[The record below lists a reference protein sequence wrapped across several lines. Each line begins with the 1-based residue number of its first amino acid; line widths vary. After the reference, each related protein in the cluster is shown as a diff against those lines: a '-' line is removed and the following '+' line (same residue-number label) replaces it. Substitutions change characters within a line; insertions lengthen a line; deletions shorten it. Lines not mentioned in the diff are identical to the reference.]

1 LNTEKVILMT
11 VTAREF
17 KDSIYDQFSKVG
29 KALSSPK
36 RLEILDLLSQGR
48 KSVESIAQ
56 FTEMS
61 MANVSQHLQ
70 NLLEAKLV
78 KVQKKGT
85 YAYYEL
91 ADKSVASFII
101 SMRVLCQN
109 QLAEVKRIKDNFLK
123 QHDNLEAISL
133 VEVRKRMNEGNILL
147 IDVRPQDE
155 YDAGHIP
162 GAISIPI
169 EQLQDHLSLI
179 PKEKDIIAY
188 CRGPYCFYAIQAVEL
203 LKNHGFSTD
212 RIEAG
217 IHEWNLFI
225 EQTQH

>member
-1 LNTEKVILMT
+1 MI

-61 MANVSQHLQ
+61 LANVSQHLQ

-91 ADKSVASFII
+91 ADKSVAAFII

-109 QLAEVKRIKDNFLK
+109 QLAEVERIKDNFLK

-133 VEVRKRMNEGNILL
+133 EEVRKRMNEGSMLL

-169 EQLQDHLSLI
+169 EQLEGQLSLLPI
-179 PKEKDIIAY
+179 ERNIIAY
-188 CRGPYCFYAIQAVEL
+188 CRGPYCVYAIQAVEL
-203 LKNHGFSTD
+203 LQNHGFSAD

-217 IHEWNLFI
+217 IHEWNSFI

>member
-1 LNTEKVILMT
+1 MT
-11 VTAREF
+11 ISAREF

-61 MANVSQHLQ
+61 IANASQHLQ

-91 ADKSVASFII
+91 ADISVATLVI

-109 QLAEVKRIKDNFLK
+109 QFAEVDRLKDNFFK
-123 QHDNLEAISL
+123 QHDSLEAVSL
-133 VEVRKRMNEGNILL
+133 EEVQKRMNEGNMLL
-147 IDVRPQDE
+147 IDVRPKDE

-179 PKEKDIIAY
+179 HAEKDIIAY
-188 CRGPYCFYAIQAVEL
+188 CRGPFCVYAIQAVEL
-203 LKNHGFSTD
+203 LRNHGFSAD

-217 IHEWNLFI
+217 INEWNLFM
-225 EQTQH
+225 EQPQNYN